1 MNKIELTYRIEGYK
15 TLTYNLDDSIY
26 TEYLDYC
33 EENNMDANN
42 SSTFIRF
49 LYDSGLEFDEDYEIT
64 DENLEDYN
72 KEVFKFIEK
81 ANDIKRNQAEVS
93 GNNSEAE

>member
-15 TLTYNLDDSIY
+15 TLTYNIDDSIY
-26 TEYLDYC
+26 QEYLDYC
-33 EENNMDANN
+33 ENNNMDSTS

-49 LYDSGLEFDEDYEIT
+49 LYESGIEFYEDIEIT
-64 DENLEDYN
+64 DEILDDYTH
-72 KEVFKFIEK
+72 EVFKFIEK

>member
-26 TEYLDYC
+26 IEYINYC
-33 EENNMDANN
+33 EDQNMDSTS

-49 LYDSGLEFDEDYEIT
+49 LYDSGLEFDEDYEII
-64 DENLEDYN
+64 DEILEDYTN
-72 KEVFKFIEK
+72 SVFKFIEK
-81 ANDIKRNQAEVS
+81 ANDIKRNQAKIP
-93 GNNSEAE
+93 GNHSETE